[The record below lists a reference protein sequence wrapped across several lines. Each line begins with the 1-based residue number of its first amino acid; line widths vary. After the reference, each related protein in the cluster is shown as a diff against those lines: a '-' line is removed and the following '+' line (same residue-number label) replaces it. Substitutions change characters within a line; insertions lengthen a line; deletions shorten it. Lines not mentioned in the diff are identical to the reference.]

1 MENLNETPQP
11 KKSCK
16 KCNSAETLKKVPK
29 TMIFFTVFLLF
40 ATVYGTIEIIK
51 DIISLF

>member
-1 MENLNETPQP
+1 MENLIETTQP

-29 TMIFFTVFLLF
+29 TMIFFTVFFF
-40 ATVYGTIEIIK
+40 AAEVYGTIEIIK

>member
-1 MENLNETPQP
+1 MENITEENQP

-16 KCNSAETLKKVPK
+16 KCKTAETLKSIPK
-29 TMIFFTVFLLF
+29 STVILTIFLLF

>member
-1 MENLNETPQP
+1 MENLDESPKP

-29 TMIFFTVFLLF
+29 TMIFFTFFFF
-40 ATVYGTIEIIK
+40 AAAVYGTVQIIK